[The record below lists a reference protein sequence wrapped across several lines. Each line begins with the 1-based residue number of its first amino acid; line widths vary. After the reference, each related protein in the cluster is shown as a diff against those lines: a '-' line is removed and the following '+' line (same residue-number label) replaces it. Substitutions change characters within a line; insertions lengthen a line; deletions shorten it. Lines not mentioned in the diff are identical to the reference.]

1 MTNPEQPNINL
12 NKSAIAKAAR
22 LAEVNRLSPEQLA
35 EAKEMEMR
43 KATIALVEDTSRKAE
58 RDKGILKALKRGKL
72 TITEIAED
80 FEVSEAYIKQLN
92 EDEAQ

>member
-58 RDKGILKALKRGKL
+58 RDKGILKALKR
-72 TITEIAED
+72 EE
-80 FEVSEAYIKQLN
+80 N
-92 EDEAQ
+92 